1 MQSDLE
7 KEYNA
12 LLESGALLEM
22 FPDLKGNWK
31 DDKKVF
37 TSQHNLNVDFINDV
51 EIGDNEEDYYEDEYN
66 Y

>member
-51 EIGDNEEDYYEDEYN
+51 ENLK
-66 Y
+66 